1 MIEKGHQP
9 TMSSNSESVT
19 MSSPKLVASSTASIP
34 SMASPITTSASN
46 TTGDTVPSASS
57 TPTTTKKGGKAK
69 GKSEAKKRKVGDDES
84 IDTNEVTQLEKT
96 LDFYRSE
103 YHELLVKLDFMETKA
118 IDQENDYLRIIAKKD
133 EQISTQDELMSKGK
147 DEIILLR
154 ASIRELE
161 AEKDE
166 FRQCL
171 MDKEKA
177 YKESKEAEAD
187 RQFRAK
193 QKEFGDL
200 LNRYEPSFH
209 FKYRKYYSNPNNS
222 SASSA
227 SGSGQK
233 YKIPRN
239 PPTSAEMSCR
249 PGGQCDHIVVSP
261 VGTLTPPASHSWE
274 EAAPTQ
280 RATGSRTH
288 TPPTR
293 QLGGYNRSTK
303 LPPYCKKFLK
313 GECNFGASCRFIHVS
328 EGNLFAFLING
339 IPKSSIHRRE
349 TKNHGISESGRL
361 PRSPVFGGSSCQGSQ
376 SNSGRQ
382 KPQVDVQHHKY
393 LVESCQLKLKLV
405 ERLCL

>member
-1 MIEKGHQP
+1 LIEKGHQP

-19 MSSPKLVASSTASIP
+19 MSSPKLVVSSTASIP

-200 LNRYEPSFH
+200 LN
-209 FKYRKYYSNPNNS
+209 

-328 EGNLFAFLING
+328 EGERQRIMASQNQDDSQDHLSLEDQVAKALNRILAD
-339 IPKSSIHRRE
+339 
-349 TKNHGISESGRL
+349 KNR
-361 PRSPVFGGSSCQGSQ
+361 
-376 SNSGRQ
+376 
-382 KPQVDVQHHKY
+382 K
-393 LVESCQLKLKLV
+393 
-405 ERLCL
+405 